1 MTRICRVALTDTFL
15 IETIGIMDIMLCS
28 TFKRLLIILL
38 LAFALFFNNAWASEN
53 SAEPLPKEDKSIYHL
68 QEIVVSATREET
80 PRQDVAANII
90 AVDRET
96 IEKMPAATVGEVLQY
111 IPGVYVE
118 FNGGPGSMAVARIQ
132 GAEVRHVAVYMDGVP
147 LNQLANPLTD
157 LNYLPVGAIERI
169 EVYKGAASSAWGAS
183 LGGVI
188 NIITREP
195 DAAAPVTG
203 SIRSSYGKADTSK
216 NRGHI
221 SGTKDRFG
229 YFLSV
234 TSDHSDGFME
244 NSAYDQTAAYGKL
257 NYDMGT
263 TGRLNFVCSW
273 DEGESEDPLINYPD
287 FWDDINQE
295 RTYQRLL
302 FEKDLTH
309 YLSMTVEGRHHEY
322 DVFIEDVFSDYR
334 MVYNDYEE
342 ESWGG
347 SVRLNYTPNAENIV
361 NLGFDG
367 DWGEFDWINYTRK
380 YDTRNWAVYANE
392 TFSRKNVSVNAG
404 FRYDDNRDFGSEISP
419 SAGVVYRLF
428 DDRVLVRAQVAK
440 GFSAPPAAWV
450 KDPVYG
456 TPDLDPE
463 TAINYQVGSEIRF
476 LKVFLF
482 EVNLFYADV
491 DDLIQYDPD
500 TRKFQNIEKVVRQG
514 VEGILSASFDCGL
527 DLSFSGSFTD
537 VEDDTT
543 GETIKDIPKEQY
555 QASAAYT
562 WHWMTHSLFG
572 KYTDYNST
580 YPETRDK
587 KFVFDYKFAAKL
599 PEIYHTV
606 EPELFCS
613 VYNLFNSN
621 VVYRGVWPQPD
632 RWLEAGV
639 SLSF

>member
-1 MTRICRVALTDTFL
+1 MTRINNQQKTFGTAGKWL
-15 IETIGIMDIMLCS
+15 WIA
-28 TFKRLLIILL
+28 ILL
-38 LAFALFFNNAWASEN
+38 QMMIAPITMASDNTGAPVQKDTGTKHQLE
-53 SAEPLPKEDKSIYHL
+53 K
-68 QEIVVSATREET
+68 IVVSATREDT
-80 PRQDVAANII
+80 PKQDVAANII
-90 AVDRET
+90 VVDSET
-96 IEKMPAATVGEVLQY
+96 IEKMPAATAAEVLQY
-111 IPGVYVE
+111 VPGVYVE

-132 GAEVRHVAVYMDGVP
+132 GSEVRHVAVYMDGVP
-147 LNQLANPLTD
+147 LNQLANPLTN
-157 LNYLPVGAIERI
+157 LNYLPVDAIERI
-169 EVYKGAASSAWGAS
+169 EVYKGAASSVWGAS

-195 DAAAPVTG
+195 DATAPVTG
-203 SIRSSYGKADTSK
+203 NIRSSYGKADTSK

-221 SGTKDRFG
+221 SGSKDRFG
-229 YFLSV
+229 YFLSL

-244 NSAYDQTAAYGKL
+244 NSAYDQTAVYGKL
-257 NYDMGT
+257 NYDIGS
-263 TGRLNFVCSW
+263 TGRLNFVYSY
-273 DEGESEDPLINYPD
+273 DDGNKEDPLINYPD

-302 FEKDLTH
+302 FETDVADN
-309 YLSMTVEGRHHEY
+309 LSMTVEGRHHEF
-322 DVFIEDVFSDYR
+322 DTLIEDVFVDR
-334 MVYNDYEE
+334 REIYNDYEE

-347 SVRLNYTPNAENIV
+347 SVRFNYTPNAENIV

-380 YDTRNWAVYANE
+380 YDTRNWAVYAND
-392 TFSRKNVSVNAG
+392 TFTRKNVSVNAG
-404 FRYDDNRDFGSEISP
+404 LRYDDNRDFGSEISP
-419 SAGVVYRLF
+419 SAGLVYRLF
-428 DDRVLVRAQVAK
+428 DDQAPIRPMIRAQVAK

-463 TAINYQVGSEIRF
+463 TAINYQLGSEVGFCKFFR
-476 LKVFLF
+476 F

-543 GETIKDIPKEQY
+543 GDTIKDIPKEQY
-555 QASAAYT
+555 QTSVAYT
-562 WHWMTHSLFG
+562 WQWMTHSLYG

-580 YPETRDK
+580 YPETEDK

-621 VVYRGVWPQPD
+621 VVYRSVWPQPD

-639 SLSF
+639 SVSF

>member
-1 MTRICRVALTDTFL
+1 MTRIRKEQQVRPLAGKFVFIPL
-15 IETIGIMDIMLCS
+15 IWMIIICAGIS
-28 TFKRLLIILL
+28 TASGIAAESSDEDAGTPHRL
-38 LAFALFFNNAWASEN
+38 E
-53 SAEPLPKEDKSIYHL
+53 
-68 QEIVVSATREET
+68 EIVVSATREDT
-80 PRQDVAANII
+80 LKQDVAANII
-90 AVDRET
+90 AVDREA
-96 IEKMPAATVGEVLQY
+96 IEKMPAATAAEVLQY
-111 IPGVYVE
+111 VPGVYVE
-118 FNGGPGSMAVARIQ
+118 FSGGPGSMAVARIQ
-132 GAEVRHVAVYMDGVP
+132 GSEVRHVAVYVDGVP

-157 LNYLPVGAIERI
+157 LNYLPVDAIERI
-169 EVYKGAASSAWGAS
+169 EVYKGAASSAWGSS

-188 NIITREP
+188 NIITKEP
-195 DAAAPVTG
+195 DAKIAAAGT
-203 SIRSSYGKADTSK
+203 IRSSLGKADTFK
-216 NRGHI
+216 NRANVH
-221 SGTKDRFG
+221 GTIQKVG

-234 TSDHSDGFME
+234 TGDHSDGFVD
-244 NSAYDQTAAYGKL
+244 NSAYDQTAVYGKL
-257 NYDMGT
+257 NYDIGT
-263 TGRLNFVCSW
+263 AGRLNFVYSW
-273 DEGESEDPLINYPD
+273 DEGESQDPLINYPD

-302 FEKDLTH
+302 FETDVADN
-309 YLSMTVEGRHHEY
+309 LSMTVEGRHHEF
-322 DVFIEDVFSDYR
+322 DTLIEDVFADFR

-347 SVRLNYTPNAENIV
+347 SVRLNYTPDAENIV

-367 DWGEFDWINYTRK
+367 DWGEFDWINYTRE
-380 YDTRNWAVYANE
+380 YDTRNWAVYAND
-392 TFSRKNVSVNAG
+392 TFTRDNLSVNAG
-404 FRYDDNRDFGSEISP
+404 VRYDDNRDFGSEVSP

-428 DDRVLVRAQVAK
+428 DDQAPIRPMFRAQVAK

-456 TPDLDPE
+456 TEDLDPE
-463 TAINYQVGSEIRF
+463 TAINYQLGSEVWFCKFFR
-476 LKVFLF
+476 F

-514 VEGILSASFDCGL
+514 VEGTLAASFDFGL
-527 DLSFSGSFTD
+527 DLSASGSFTD

-562 WHWMTHSLFG
+562 WQWMTHTLYG

-587 KFVFDYKFAAKL
+587 KFVFDYKFNAKL
-599 PEIYHTV
+599 PEAGRCRA
-606 EPELFCS
+606 ELFCA

-621 VVYRGVWPQPD
+621 VVYRSVWPSRTGGPKP
-632 RWLEAGV
+632 V
-639 SLSF
+639 

>member
-1 MTRICRVALTDTFL
+1 MKKQQKTFGIAGNCLWMAVLLQMMVAPITMASGTNGAP
-15 IETIGIMDIMLCS
+15 IQKETG
-28 TFKRLLIILL
+28 
-38 LAFALFFNNAWASEN
+38 N
-53 SAEPLPKEDKSIYHL
+53 SHQLS
-68 QEIVVSATREET
+68 EIVVSATREDT
-80 PRQDVAANII
+80 PKQDVAANII
-90 AVDRET
+90 AVDREA
-96 IEKMPAATVGEVLQY
+96 IEKMPAATAAEVLQY
-111 IPGVYVE
+111 VPGVYVE
-118 FNGGPGSMAVARIQ
+118 FAGGPGSMAVARIQ
-132 GAEVRHVAVYMDGVP
+132 GSEVRHVAVYIDGVP

-157 LNYLPVGAIERI
+157 LNYLPVNSIERI
-169 EVYKGAASSAWGAS
+169 EVYKGAASSAWGSS

-195 DAAAPVTG
+195 DANTPATG
-203 SIRSSYGKADTSK
+203 MIRSSFGKADTFK
-216 NRGHI
+216 NRANVR
-221 SGTKDRFG
+221 GTIQKAG

-234 TSDHSDGFME
+234 TGDHSDGFME
-244 NSAYDQTAAYGKL
+244 NSAYNQSAFYGKL
-257 NYDMGT
+257 NYDIGT
-263 TGRLNFVCSW
+263 AGRMNFVYSW
-273 DEGESEDPLINYPD
+273 DKGESEDPLINYPD
-287 FWDDINQE
+287 FWDDIEQE
-295 RTYQRLL
+295 RIYQRLL
-302 FEKDLTH
+302 YETNVTDS
-309 YLSMTVEGRHHEY
+309 LSMTVEARHHEY
-322 DVFIEDVFSDYR
+322 DAFIEDVFADFR

-347 SVRLNYTPNAENIV
+347 SVRLNYRPDAENIV

-367 DWGEFDWINYTRK
+367 DWGEFDWINYTRE
-380 YDTRNWAVYANE
+380 YDTRNWAVYAND
-392 TFSRKNVSVNAG
+392 TFTRDNLSVNAG
-404 FRYDDNRDFGSEISP
+404 VRYDDNRDFGSEVSP

-428 DDRVLVRAQVAK
+428 DDQAPIRPMIRAQVSR

-456 TPDLDPE
+456 TPDLNPE
-463 TAINYQVGSEIRF
+463 TAINYQLGSEVWFCKF
-476 LKVFLF
+476 LRF

-543 GETIKDIPKEQY
+543 GDTIKDIPKEQY

-562 WHWMTHSLFG
+562 WQWMTHTLYG
-572 KYTDYNST
+572 KCTDYNST

-587 KFVFDYKFAAKL
+587 KFVFDYKFNAKL
-599 PEIYHTV
+599 PETGRCRT
-606 EPELFCS
+606 ELFCA

-621 VVYRGVWPQPD
+621 VVYRSVWPQPD

-639 SLSF
+639 SVSF